1 MTKPNK
7 SAGSKSP
14 KDSGPKGSK
23 AIADV
28 AHPGTSAPSDT
39 SKSIITHRPMMRDPM
54 VVDEDEKQPE
64 DKAGLTPGK
73 SGGETKITPL
83 SERKDDAP
91 DTTASGAAGDDAKAD
106 DEAEAKTGAKA
117 GDKEDR
123 TDPVEKPA
131 EPKAIAADADKP
143 DVADAGDAGDAAD
156 AEEPAKDDNAET
168 GDKPGVEP
176 GKDKTVDDAKA
187 AAQAEEDAKTAKL
200 IESRKYFL
208 PINAVEQRRSTQIA
222 VAGVILALILA
233 VAWVDVALDAG
244 LIHLGGIKPVT
255 HIFSN

>member
-83 SERKDDAP
+83 SEQKDDAP
-91 DTTASGAAGDDAKAD
+91 DTMASGAAGDDAKAD
-106 DEAEAKTGAKA
+106 DEAEAKTDTKA
-117 GDKEDR
+117 GDKDDR

-131 EPKAIAADADKP
+131 GSKAVTADADKP
-143 DVADAGDAGDAAD
+143 DVADAGD

-176 GKDKTVDDAKA
+176 GKDKTADDAKA
-187 AAQAEEDAKTAKL
+187 AARAEEDAKTAKL

>member
-7 SAGSKSP
+7 SAGSKGS

-83 SERKDDAP
+83 SEQKDDAP
-91 DTTASGAAGDDAKAD
+91 DTMASGAADADAKAD
-106 DEAEAKTGAKA
+106 DEAEAKTDDKA

-131 EPKAIAADADKP
+131 EPKAD
-143 DVADAGDAGDAAD
+143 DVHGAG